1 MIKINPLKNYFNI
14 ELKNISSFY
23 IVLFIAGIL
32 TALSFSVGESVFV
45 HLITSLIILLG
56 FTYRF
61 RFLKPIVYFLF
72 FFTLGLAVMTY
83 RINHTQTPMISKPL
97 YNIELTGTVL
107 DSSSLFNAQKIILSN
122 VRFLNHPTS
131 QTPTKIKLTYSK
143 TTPLLKTG
151 DTVKVRAFLRPPMP
165 PVIPDMYHEKR
176 MSFFQ
181 GIGAIGKIDSI
192 LEVRPNSSSF
202 YSNLTSVRQ
211 TIADRI
217 QSAMPEETARV
228 AIPLTI
234 GEQGVVSEHL
244 YTIFR
249 SAGIIHVLS
258 VSGFHL
264 SLLAAFIF
272 FLTRSLLS
280 FFPYIVEHFSTKKIA
295 AVIAL
300 IIAGCYILIS
310 GMQAPAIRSF
320 IMLAIVLIAL
330 LFNRNA
336 LSVRSLS
343 IAAFVIL
350 FFAPDMILN
359 IGFQLS
365 FTAVLVLTTLYP
377 QLRLWLFPD
386 KPTSFVR
393 RFFVLLGCLLLLDFL
408 ITLTTLPL
416 TVYHFKQLAPYTLIG
431 NLLTTAVLSFWI
443 MPLLFLGLILIPF
456 GLETV
461 FFKAAAVGLSYV
473 IGLCEQIT
481 NLPYSLI
488 TISPFNLTGLLFIIG
503 GILLIC
509 LMKTRLRFIGMFII
523 LIGFII
529 SFQSERPS
537 LLIGD
542 KGQTVAVY
550 QDKELRFL
558 SRAQNDWTARNWL
571 SYYGQSET
579 PEILGIPNVLYL
591 NGKRISFHSKTC
603 PNADLCLLAHPN
615 PKEKNA
621 LSLFE
626 NGVRLFYID
635 SEKIRIKKIAF

>member
-1 MIKINPLKNYFNI
+1 MIKISPLKNYFNI

-32 TALSFSVGESVFV
+32 TALSARPTESVF
-45 HLITSLIILLG
+45 LNLTTALTILFG

-61 RFLKPIVYFLF
+61 RFLKPIVHFLF

-83 RINHTQTPMISKPL
+83 RINHTQTQMISKPL
-97 YNIELTGTVL
+97 YDIELTGTVL
-107 DSSSLFNAQKIILSN
+107 EASSLLTSQKIILSN
-122 VRFLNHPTS
+122 VQFLNHQTS
-131 QTPTKIKLTYSK
+131 QTPTKIKLTYSEI
-143 TTPLLKTG
+143 TPLLKTG
-151 DTVKVRAFLRPPMP
+151 DTIKIRAFLRPPMP
-165 PVIPDMYHEKR
+165 PVIPDMYNEKR

-192 LEVRPNSSSF
+192 LEVRPNSSSLN
-202 YSNLTSVRQ
+202 SKLTSVRQ
-211 TIADRI
+211 TIANRI
-217 QSAMPEETARV
+217 QSAMPEETARI

-234 GEQGVVSEHL
+234 GEQGVVSDHL

-249 SAGIIHVLS
+249 SSGIIHILS

-300 IIAGCYILIS
+300 IVAGCYILIS
-310 GMQAPAIRSF
+310 GMQTPAIRSF

-330 LFNRNA
+330 IFNRNA

-343 IAAFVIL
+343 VAALVIL

-377 QLRLWLFPD
+377 QLRLWLFPN
-386 KPTSFVR
+386 KPTSFLR
-393 RFFVLLGCLLLLDFL
+393 RFLVLLGCLLLLDFL
-408 ITLTTLPL
+408 ITLATLPL
-416 TVYHFKQLAPYTLIG
+416 TIYHFKQFAPYTLVG
-431 NLLTTAVLSFWI
+431 NLLTTAVLSFWV
-443 MPLLFLGLILIPF
+443 MPLLFMGLILIPF
-456 GLETV
+456 GLETF
-461 FFKAAAVGLSYV
+461 FFKAAALGLSYV

-488 TISPFNLTGLLFIIG
+488 TISPFNLTGLLFILSG
-503 GILLIC
+503 LLCIC
-509 LMKTRLRFIGMFII
+509 LMRTRLRLIGMFII

-542 KGQTVAVY
+542 KGQTIAVY

-558 SRAQNDWTARNWL
+558 SRAKNDWTAQNWL
-571 SYYGQSET
+571 TYYGQSEN
-579 PEILGIPNVLYL
+579 PKSRGIPNVLHL
-591 NGKRISFHSKTC
+591 NGKRISFHPKTC
-603 PNADLCLLAHPN
+603 QNADLCLLPHLN

-635 SEKIRIKKIAF
+635 PEKIRIKKIAF